1 MTSYF
6 DDVNDHIDKVIDRL
20 EESRKTIGIYKDTY
34 FLRETHIVYRDA
46 RDFTLIFTPSIPI
59 TIIGSLYGMNVEV
72 PALEDQALIC
82 LGTYATFVVIVIA
95 TRRRARLMQCSSRNA
110 LFSKDQVNL
119 VVARIKRYEYS
130 NYSSRKYRTIKIIK
144 KERP

>member
-1 MTSYF
+1 MSSYF

-20 EESRKTIGIYKDTY
+20 EESRKTMGIYKDTY

-72 PALEDQALIC
+72 PALEDESLKF
-82 LGTYATFVVIVIA
+82 LGRYTTFIVIVISS
-95 TRRRARLMQCSSRNA
+95 CSVAAGMA
-110 LFSKDQVNL
+110 LYFHK
-119 VVARIKRYEYS
+119 IKW
-130 NYSSRKYRTIKIIK
+130 I
-144 KERP
+144 